1 MSIEQSMERHGWSHE
16 EARLRNAICEIGALC
31 YQKSFIVGTDGNI
44 SARMAD
50 GTLLITPAGAM
61 KGFLQPEHMA
71 HVDMQGAVVD
81 DGPRCSTETG
91 IHLVSYE
98 ERPDMKAVLHC
109 HPPHAVAMTIA
120 GIDLQQPVIP
130 EIIVTIGGIPTAPF
144 GTPGTHELPDSIRDI
159 VRCSDTVVMQNHG
172 SVTLGV
178 NLLDAFK
185 KLKDQGF
192 PFGTL
197 LDAVD
202 FYTQHHDPA
211 KAKRTVQKANRRP
224 NTIRDLHQRIGRFAQ
239 DFGNRLAHE
248 QSPIGRKV
256 ELLQKE
262 GVRVKNGRVENFRE
276 HLHVFST

>member
-1 MSIEQSMERHGWSHE
+1 MAKNGYTI
-16 EARLRNAICEIGALC
+16 RLRGTSWQVDFAKRSAGGKRI
-31 YQKSFIVGTDGNI
+31 QKSFKT
-44 SARMAD
+44 
-50 GTLLITPAGAM
+50 
-61 KGFLQPEHMA
+61 
-71 HVDMQGAVVD
+71 
-81 DGPRCSTETG
+81 
-91 IHLVSYE
+91 
-98 ERPDMKAVLHC
+98 KAKATSW
-109 HPPHAVAMTIA
+109 AVAKQQELTVLGKA
-120 GIDLQQPVIP
+120 AFDLSDN
-130 EIIVTIGGIPTAPF
+130 EKKTA
-144 GTPGTHELPDSIRDI
+144 
-159 VRCSDTVVMQNHG
+159 
-172 SVTLGV
+172 
-178 NLLDAFK
+178 LDAFK

>member
-1 MSIEQSMERHGWSHE
+1 MDDSGECGAE
-16 EARLRNAICEIGALC
+16 EGCGALRR
-31 YQKSFIVGTDGNI
+31 SRSSEVGT
-44 SARMAD
+44 R
-50 GTLLITPAGAM
+50 
-61 KGFLQPEHMA
+61 K
-71 HVDMQGAVVD
+71 
-81 DGPRCSTETG
+81 
-91 IHLVSYE
+91 
-98 ERPDMKAVLHC
+98 
-109 HPPHAVAMTIA
+109 
-120 GIDLQQPVIP
+120 
-130 EIIVTIGGIPTAPF
+130 
-144 GTPGTHELPDSIRDI
+144 
-159 VRCSDTVVMQNHG
+159 
-172 SVTLGV
+172 
-178 NLLDAFK
+178 
-185 KLKDQGF
+185 KDQGF